1 MDYLNF
7 LINQIM
13 PYFKYNNDYKST
25 IELESCINNRIKHID
40 TELLSVNQKKNILKD
55 KLEKATKKKDIK
67 MKVYKDTKEIYNDH
81 IERLRNKL
89 EQFRENTIDYIT
101 NISQKNENNI
111 IKAIETIN
119 IEVNKLNSL
128 QEFNEKN
135 SGVKKKKLKDLH
147 DSCIMLSNNDSLHE
161 YIQIKNDLNQYYN
174 EIDIEKGNELPIQI
188 QYKDIIN
195 KENELIKEK
204 NEIESLQLQIKQK
217 ITNQNSPIIPI
228 ALPLNDNI
236 LPISFDLNKQN
247 NNEINNEINNI
258 PSAPQKIT

>member
-7 LINQIM
+7 IINKIM
-13 PYFKYNNDYKST
+13 PYFNNNNDYRST

-55 KLEKATKKKDIK
+55 KLEKATRKKDIK
-67 MKVYKDTKEIYNDH
+67 LKVYEDTKEIYNDH

-89 EQFRENTIDYIT
+89 EQFTENTIDYIT

-128 QEFNEKN
+128 QEFNEEN
-135 SGVKKKKLKDLH
+135 SGIKKKQFKDLH
-147 DSCIMLSNNDSLHE
+147 ESCIMLSKNDSLHE
-161 YIQIKNDLNQYYN
+161 YIQIKSDLNQYYN

-228 ALPLNDNI
+228 ALPIDNNI
-236 LPISFDLNKQN
+236 PQISLDSNEE
-247 NNEINNEINNI
+247 NNEKNNEEINNI
-258 PSAPQKIT
+258 PSAPPK